1 MAFRPCP
8 SGRQVFLSYG
18 PLPNAKLLLFYGF
31 AMDGNPFDTVA
42 LPAEVWISRQG
53 GGEDSN
59 IVVAF
64 AVLQSLPFPLPH
76 HSPTP
81 ALTRCSQASPRVQP
95 PPIPLCLPL
104 SLPIP
109 PCPPSPRSPSPPTR
123 VFSGISTSAPTQ
135 ALLRLAGLDL
145 AEQRLREAAGPPPQ
159 QLRACLRLAAA
170 SGAEVQRLRKV
181 KKNTQLLKELMVS
194 RVAGWGGGLDSFH
207 RFGERGAQGKGVL
220 ATGAE
225 VEKNPSQDSI
235 MPPMLPLT
243 SYAQP
248 RVYSY
253 HLSPLSHSLGRH
265 RIP

>member
-1 MAFRPCP
+1 MP
-8 SGRQVFLSYG
+8 SL
-18 PLPNAKLLLFYGF
+18 
-31 AMDGNPFDTVA
+31 T
-42 LPAEVWISRQG
+42 
-53 GGEDSN
+53 
-59 IVVAF
+59 
-64 AVLQSLPFPLPH
+64 PFPHPSYSGVLGH
-76 HSPTP
+76 LYEC
-81 ALTRCSQASPRVQP
+81 ANASPSEAPQLSRVRVQN
-95 PPIPLCLPL
+95 LTLFGELLPQ
-104 SLPIP
+104 
-109 PCPPSPRSPSPPTR
+109 
-123 VFSGISTSAPTQ
+123 VFSGISTSAPKQ